1 MNWFCGCHEKDRRYK
16 ALAYSCSDTM
26 LVNGEKQKTGKGRE
40 RREEHNVS
48 KRTTSL
54 LITLHYFD
62 YKVGKYIDLRKGKDQ
77 STKRETKG

>member
-1 MNWFCGCHEKDRRYK
+1 
-16 ALAYSCSDTM
+16 M
-26 LVNGEKQKTGKGRE
+26 LLTSLYLFRLLENGEKQKTGKGRE

>member
-62 YKVGKYIDLRKGKDQ
+62 YKVGKYIGVKLG
-77 STKRETKG
+77 